1 MMNLSIFLVNHPIL
15 LNFAWVEGQTFG
27 SSPFFLIFTIFS
39 YLSLTFLLSHI
50 PFPSISPQFLKAIS
64 SLHNFILLI
73 LYFIMAIGCTLSS
86 IYHVSHP
93 LLLICF
99 PPQTPPIGP
108 LFFWA
113 YIFYLSKIL
122 ELLDTLLIILS
133 RSYQRLTFLHLY
145 HHSMVLIMSYLWLS
159 TSQSLI
165 SIGIVVNAI
174 VHIIMYG
181 YYFLCSIGIKPKW
194 KKLVTNCQI
203 LQFVFALVVSGW
215 MLYEHFGRSSSLG
228 GCSGMKSWCFSIVFV
243 ASLLA
248 LFIDF
253 HSKSYVMHAN
263 TNKNNKTL

>member
-1 MMNLSIFLVNHPIL
+1 MILSTLQVNHPIV
-15 LNFAWVEGQTFG
+15 LNFAWIEGQTFG

-50 PFPSISPQFLKAIS
+50 TLPSISPQFLKPIS
-64 SLHNFILLI
+64 ALHNFILLVLSI
-73 LYFIMAIGCTLSS
+73 IMAIGCTLSS

-93 LLLICF
+93 LFLICF
-99 PPQTPPIGP
+99 PPQTPPNGP

-122 ELLDTLLIILS
+122 ELLDTFLIILS
-133 RSYQRLTFLHLY
+133 QSFQRLTFLHVY
-145 HHSMVLIMSYLWLS
+145 HHSVVLIMTYLWLN

-165 SIGIVVNAI
+165 PIGLVTNAI
-174 VHIIMYG
+174 VHIVMYA

-194 KKLVTNCQI
+194 KKFVTNCQI
-203 LQFVFALVVSGW
+203 SQFVVAFVVSSW
-215 MLYEHFGRSSSLG
+215 MLYEHFGTSLSLG
-228 GCSGMKSWCFSIVFV
+228 GCSGMKGWCFTIVFN

-253 HSKSYVMHAN
+253 HSKTYVRHAN
-263 TNKNNKTL
+263 TNNYKTS